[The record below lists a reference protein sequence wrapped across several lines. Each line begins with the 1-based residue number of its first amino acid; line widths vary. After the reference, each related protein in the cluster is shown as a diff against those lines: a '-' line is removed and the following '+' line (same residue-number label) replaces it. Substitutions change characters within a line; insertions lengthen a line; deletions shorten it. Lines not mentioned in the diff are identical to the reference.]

1 MLSLQRLGNNQFLRH
16 NAVFFFGSLA
26 VGALNYV
33 YYPVIGRLL
42 EPTAFGEV
50 QTLVSIFLQLSIFLT
65 VLSLVIVNIVTN
77 TADEQRRN
85 ALVFEFE
92 RLALVVSL
100 AVLFLSLVFQHQLQ
114 NFLQFES
121 AWPFPLLALCM
132 VVTVPFILR
141 GALLRGKQRFGLVS
155 AGNLIAAG
163 AKILFSAVLV
173 TLGLGTIGAIG
184 GIVAAQTAAWIF
196 IGLWAYRLGL
206 KHEPGKRLRLPN
218 MRLLLPEL
226 KYGAFVLLG
235 SLAITLQYSIDIL
248 VVKHYFD
255 AHVAG
260 LYAAV
265 AAVARVIFFLTASI
279 SQVLISAV
287 RMHNAPSKNKALL
300 VKSAVLLGA
309 LGLPAL
315 GLLCFAPGPIIRL
328 LMGSAYEGLA
338 ALLPR
343 LAIAI
348 FVVSVINLL
357 VAYYLALRRYGIAIA
372 VALGVVATFVLLLW
386 QHQTPAAVVNS
397 LLVGS
402 LVMLGLASAWV
413 ISVRLQGGAAWQ
425 TKS

>member
-1 MLSLQRLGNNQFLRH
+1 MLSLQRLGNSQFLRH

-26 VGALNYV
+26 VGGLNYL
-33 YYPVIGRLL
+33 YYPIIGRLL

-77 TADEQRRN
+77 TPDEQRRN

-92 RLALVVSL
+92 RLALVASL
-100 AVLFLSLVFQHQLQ
+100 AVLLLSLVFQRQLQ
-114 NFLQFES
+114 SFLQFES
-121 AWPFPLLALCM
+121 SWPFPVLALCM

-163 AKILFSAVLV
+163 AKIVFSAALV
-173 TLGLGTIGAIG
+173 AAGLGTIGAIG

-196 IGLWAYRLGL
+196 VGAWAYRLGL
-206 KHEPGKRLRLPN
+206 KHIPGKRLRLPN

-265 AAVARVIFFLTASI
+265 AAVARILFFLTASI
-279 SQVLISAV
+279 PQVLISAV
-287 RMHNAPSKNKALL
+287 RMHHAPSKNKALL
-300 VKSAVLLGA
+300 VKSGVLLCA
-309 LGLPAL
+309 LGLPTLAV
-315 GLLCFAPGPIIRL
+315 LCLAPEPVIRV
-328 LMGSAYEGLA
+328 LMGGSYEGLA
-338 ALLPR
+338 SLLPR

-348 FVVSVINLL
+348 FVVSVTNLI
-357 VAYYLALRRYGIAIA
+357 VSYYLALRRYGIAVV
-372 VALGVVATFVLLLW
+372 VALGVVVTFALLLW
-386 QHQTPAAVVNS
+386 QHQTPAAVVNN
-397 LLVGS
+397 LLIGS

>member
-1 MLSLQRLGNNQFLRH
+1 MLSLRRLNSSQFLRH

-33 YYPVIGRLL
+33 YYPVMGRLL
-42 EPTAFGEV
+42 DPTAFGEV
-50 QTLVSIFLQLSIFLT
+50 QTLVSIFLQLGIFLT

-77 TADEQRRN
+77 LDDEQKRN

-92 RLALVVSL
+92 RLALVVSIT
-100 AVLFLSLVFQHQLQ
+100 VLLLSLVFQRQLQ

-121 AWPFPLLALCM
+121 SWPFPLLALCM
-132 VVTVPFILR
+132 VATVPFILR

-155 AGNLIAAG
+155 AGNLIGAG
-163 AKILFSAVLV
+163 TKIVFSAVLV
-173 TLGLGTIGAIG
+173 AAGLGTIGAIA
-184 GIVAAQTAAWIF
+184 GIVAAQTVAWIF
-196 IGLWAYRLGL
+196 VGVWAYRLGL

-218 MRLLLPEL
+218 MHLLWPEL

-287 RMHNAPSKNKALL
+287 RMHHTPAKNKALL
-300 VKSAVLLGA
+300 VKSAMLLGG
-309 LGLPAL
+309 LGAPAL
-315 GLLCFAPGPIIRL
+315 ALLCFAPTPIIRL
-328 LMGSAYEGLA
+328 LMGGSYEGLA
-338 ALLPR
+338 AVLPR

-348 FVVSVINLL
+348 FIVSVINLL
-357 VAYYLALRRYGIAIA
+357 VSYYLALRRYGIAVA
-372 VALGVVATFVLLLW
+372 VALGVVVTYGLLLW

-397 LLVGS
+397 LLYGS
-402 LVMLGLASAWV
+402 LAMLGLASAWI
-413 ISVRLQGGAAWQ
+413 ISVRLQGGALWQ
-425 TKS
+425 AKS

>member
-1 MLSLQRLGNNQFLRH
+1 MLSLQRLGNSQFLRH

-26 VGALNYV
+26 VGGLNYL
-33 YYPVIGRLL
+33 YYPIIGRLL

-77 TADEQRRN
+77 TPDEQRRN
-85 ALVFEFE
+85 SLVFEFE
-92 RLALVVSL
+92 RLALVASL
-100 AVLFLSLVFQHQLQ
+100 AVLLLSLVFQRQLQ
-114 NFLQFES
+114 SFLQFES
-121 AWPFPLLALCM
+121 SWPFPVLALCM

-163 AKILFSAVLV
+163 TKIVFSAALV
-173 TLGLGTIGAIG
+173 AAGLGTIGAIG

-196 IGLWAYRLGL
+196 VGAWAYRLGL
-206 KHEPGKRLRLPN
+206 KHIPGKRLRLPN

-265 AAVARVIFFLTASI
+265 AAVARVLFFLTASI
-279 SQVLISAV
+279 PQVLISAV
-287 RMHNAPSKNKALL
+287 RMHHAPSKNKALL
-300 VKSAVLLGA
+300 VKSGVLLCA
-309 LGLPAL
+309 LGLPTLAI
-315 GLLCFAPGPIIRL
+315 LCLAPGPVIRV
-328 LMGSAYEGLA
+328 LMGGSYEGLA
-338 ALLPR
+338 SLLPR

-348 FVVSVINLL
+348 FVVSVTNLM
-357 VAYYLALRRYGIAIA
+357 VSYYLALRRYGIAVV
-372 VALGVVATFVLLLW
+372 VALGVIVTFALLLW
-386 QHQTPAAVVNS
+386 QHQTPAAVVNN
-397 LLVGS
+397 LLIGS
-402 LVMLGLASAWV
+402 LVMLGLASAWI